1 MLVTFRPFNRLLHV
15 VVASSGIDSASHLCQ
30 FIAQAIVV
38 LKGEETCAVA
48 RLDISAQHLHFFG
61 CHLEWAQRDSLR
73 ILRAKHTALR

>member
-1 MLVTFRPFNRLLHV
+1 MLYVE
-15 VVASSGIDSASHLCQ
+15 VASPGIDSTSGLCQ

-38 LKGEETCAVA
+38 LEGEKTCAVA

-73 ILRAKHTALR
+73 ILRAEHTALR